1 MKWII
6 NNLKGRFFLNGK
18 NRLTVSS
25 LFFGILRNQ
34 SENIRKKRE
43 KINFLIIVMQNTGD
57 IVNGGL
63 YEGRTAPI
71 HRKWR

>member
-1 MKWII
+1 
-6 NNLKGRFFLNGK
+6 
-18 NRLTVSS
+18 VSS

-71 HRKWR
+71 HRK